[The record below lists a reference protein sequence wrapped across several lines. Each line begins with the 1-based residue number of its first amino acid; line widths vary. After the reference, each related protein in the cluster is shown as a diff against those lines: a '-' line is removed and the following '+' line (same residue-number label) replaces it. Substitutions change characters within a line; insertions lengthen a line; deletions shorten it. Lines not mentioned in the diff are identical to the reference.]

1 MAELIVNRKS
11 FPNQEK
17 FRFYYTIK
25 KYFKIIGFE
34 AFVWISALVYL
45 AVFSPVGQT
54 HFTICPLSNLGFD
67 FCPGCG
73 LGHSITQIFH
83 GNFIESFHTHPL
95 GLFALIIIAYRVY
108 TLLKTNINHYK
119 RAEA

>member
-1 MAELIVNRKS
+1 MTELIVNRKS
-11 FPNQEK
+11 LSNLEK
-17 FRFYYTIK
+17 FRFYHTVK

-34 AFVWISALVYL
+34 SFIWISGLIYL
-45 AVFSPVGQT
+45 AFFSPVGQT
-54 HFTICPLSNLGFD
+54 HFTICPIKNLGFD

-95 GLFALIIIAYRVY
+95 GFLALIIIAYRIY

-119 RAEA
+119 RAKA